1 MTNALTIYAY
11 LTTSSGNI
19 APPVTTTHFGVPA
32 GGVDIYAPVLAD
44 FNLDG
49 NLDVVVYNG
58 LQGQQRVFF
67 GNGNGTFTWVQ
78 DLPVL
83 PLNTIHHQA
92 ADVDNDG
99 FPEILAL
106 TLQQQL
112 TGRDAHL
119 FRFDTQS
126 STFVLAASL
135 VLPIQQ
141 PNLVDMNGDGN
152 LDIVSLALVNPLT
165 SIIVH
170 LGDGALG
177 FSGPIAINYTL
188 PPYQSNTNVHFK
200 IQDVDLDGMPDIVLN
215 SYPSLFTLPWNT
227 PSITVGTNLLGTPTW
242 TTMASP
248 GIQSQASWANAMHVV
263 DVNGD
268 GFPDIV
274 GTQIGNIGNW
284 NTQIPKTR
292 LGVMLGDGTGAFSA
306 PMVQEISGNTQI
318 TNSAMIDLD
327 LDGDPDFV
335 GLDYPLFDFTIFRNM
350 SRFGP
355 GCSNAPFG
363 APIMSSNLLTPGNV
377 GFQMRMGNAPPFA
390 PCLLAVS
397 RGGFLGNNGACQI
410 GVDFSPQNLIL
421 PLGSI
426 GISMTDAFGFVA
438 INLPIP
444 PDPALTG
451 LTLFAQWGVVDP
463 FAPGGIA
470 LTSAGTFIIW

>member
-1 MTNALTIYAY
+1 MPMGFQCATLAASALIVLMAGLPGQTQYLVPETPLPYLTGGNWTGMATGDLNGDGRDDFVMTNALTIYAY

-19 APPVTTTHFGVPA
+19 APPVTTTYFGVPA

-49 NLDVVVYNG
+49 ILDVVVYNG

-83 PLNTIHHQA
+83 PLNGIQHRVV
-92 ADVDNDG
+92 DLDNDG
-99 FPEILAL
+99 RPEVLVWSGPLPPIGRALNIFQFVPQTNSFLQSSVL
-106 TLQQQL
+106 TLPL
-112 TGRDAHL
+112 EPPWFGD
-119 FRFDTQS
+119 F
-126 STFVLAASL
+126 
-135 VLPIQQ
+135 
-141 PNLVDMNGDGN
+141 NGDGN
-152 LDIVSLALVNPLT
+152 LDLIGLSTMSPLNT
-165 SIIVH
+165 VLIY

-242 TTMASP
+242 TTRPSP
-248 GIQSQASWANAMHVV
+248 GIESRASWNNALHVV
-263 DVNGD
+263 DINGD

-274 GTQIGNIGNW
+274 GTQTGNLGSW
-284 NTQIPKTR
+284 QFPVDKTR

-355 GCSNAPFG
+355 
-363 APIMSSNLLTPGNV
+363 
-377 GFQMRMGNAPPFA
+377 
-390 PCLLAVS
+390 
-397 RGGFLGNNGACQI
+397 
-410 GVDFSPQNLIL
+410 
-421 PLGSI
+421 
-426 GISMTDAFGFVA
+426 
-438 INLPIP
+438 
-444 PDPALTG
+444 
-451 LTLFAQWGVVDP
+451 
-463 FAPGGIA
+463 
-470 LTSAGTFIIW
+470 

>member
-1 MTNALTIYAY
+1 MRMRFLRATLAASSLVVLMAGLPGQTQYLIPETPLPYLTGGNWTGMAVGDLNGDGRDDFVMTNALTIYAY
-11 LTTSSGNI
+11 LTTSAGSF
-19 APPVTTTHFGVPA
+19 APPITTTYFGVPA
-32 GGVDIYAPVLAD
+32 GGVDLYAPVLAD

-58 LQGQQRVFF
+58 LQGQHRVFF

-83 PLNTIHHQA
+83 PLNGIHHRTADFDGDGTPELFVWTGSLQA
-92 ADVDNDG
+92 AGWD
-99 FPEILAL
+99 IY
-106 TLQQQL
+106 
-112 TGRDAHL
+112 L
-119 FRFDTQS
+119 FQYNAQ
-126 STFVLAASL
+126 TFTFFQAAAFTMPLNPPS
-135 VLPIQQ
+135 I
-141 PNLVDMNGDGN
+141 VDMDGDGN
-152 LDIVSLALVNPLT
+152 LDLIGTSLLSGLNTIL
-165 SIIVH
+165 IYF
-170 LGDGALG
+170 GDGALG
-177 FSGPIAINYTL
+177 FSGPIAINYAL

-200 IQDVDLDGMPDIVLN
+200 VQDVDLDAMPDIVLN

-242 TTMASP
+242 TTMPSP
-248 GIQSQASWANAMHVV
+248 GIQSQASWANAIHVV

-292 LGVMLGDGTGAFSA
+292 LGVMLGDGTGSFSA

-355 GCSNAPFG
+355 
-363 APIMSSNLLTPGNV
+363 
-377 GFQMRMGNAPPFA
+377 
-390 PCLLAVS
+390 
-397 RGGFLGNNGACQI
+397 
-410 GVDFSPQNLIL
+410 
-421 PLGSI
+421 
-426 GISMTDAFGFVA
+426 
-438 INLPIP
+438 
-444 PDPALTG
+444 
-451 LTLFAQWGVVDP
+451 
-463 FAPGGIA
+463 
-470 LTSAGTFIIW
+470 